1 MSFASD
7 VKRELSEKLPNAKHC
22 RAAELSGMLLLG
34 ASVELM
40 PNEATKLI
48 FLSEN
53 ELLVKKCFTFIK
65 NSYNM
70 KAVVEELSDS
80 DRKKD
85 SYRLTLCGE
94 QEINELLKS
103 LGLKLSVEGSIVPA
117 GLRNVLSRSCCM
129 RSWIRSLF
137 LMAGTMNDPAKSYH
151 FEIAMPTE
159 ELAGLV
165 AECMQE
171 FGCEPKLTTRRNSH
185 ALYLK
190 DGSQIADALKVMEA
204 HVALMEFENE
214 RAMKEFRGSINRR
227 VNCEVSNLH
236 KTAAAAQKQVADI
249 ELIRDLRGFEN
260 LSEELKTVAMLRLQ
274 YPESSL
280 KELGELMEPPL
291 GRSGVNHRLQK
302 LSEMAESLRG
312 SLGSE

>member
-7 VKRELSEKLPNAKHC
+7 VKKELSEKLPNARHC

-34 ASVELM
+34 ATVE
-40 PNEATKLI
+40 NAQNGRKELI
-48 FLSEN
+48 FSSEN

-70 KAVVEELSDS
+70 KTVVEEVSDS
-80 DRKKD
+80 DKKKV
-85 SYRLTLCGE
+85 SYRLILSGE
-94 QEINELLKS
+94 NEIGELLQA
-103 LGLKLSVEGSIVPA
+103 LGLRISAEGRLAPI
-117 GLRNVLSRSCCM
+117 GLRAVLSRSCCM
-129 RSWIRSLF
+129 RSWIRALF
-137 LMAGTMNDPAKSYH
+137 VMAGTMNDPAKSYH

-159 ELAGLV
+159 ELAMLV
-165 AECMQE
+165 AECMKE
-171 FGCEPKLTTRRNSH
+171 FGCEPKLTTRRH
-185 ALYLK
+185 AYALYLK

-227 VNCEVSNLH
+227 VNCEISNLQ
-236 KTAAAAQKQVADI
+236 KTAAAAKKQVMDI
-249 ELIRDLRGFEN
+249 ELIRETRGFEN
-260 LSEELKTVAMLRLQ
+260 LSEELKAVAMLRLQ

-302 LSEMAESLRG
+302 LSEIAERLRSSLDG
-312 SLGSE
+312 E